1 MSQLPLSVDPLLTP
15 LRLGNQTVKNRIF
28 SSGHALSHTVQGRAT
43 ETTLRYQMEKARGG
57 IGLSF
62 VGGSG
67 TVSVDTAP
75 VFDQLII
82 DDEIIPFFSE
92 LSDFYHKHDALLMTQ
107 LTHLG
112 RRTNANAGEWV
123 PIVAPSATREIL
135 HRGFPRAMDEDDI
148 HRIVKDFATAA
159 NRCKAGGLDGLEVIA
174 SGHLIDQFWS
184 PATNHRTDK
193 YGGSLEN
200 RMRFG
205 RMVYEA
211 MRQAVGD
218 NFLLGVRMTMTEH
231 DHDTSGLSFEDNIEI
246 AQRLKNDGILDFLN
260 LVSGRIDSMPR
271 LTNYMPGM
279 AAPLAP
285 FLQQVAMFRKEIDLP
300 IFHATRIN
308 DLATARHA
316 ITENTVDMIG
326 MTRGHIADPYIVE
339 KLMRGEEDR
348 IRSCVGATYCSNFR
362 YCIQNPA
369 TARESS
375 LPHQIT
381 KNTDRQKKVVVVGG
395 GPGGLE
401 AARICASRG
410 HQVVL
415 FEAADKV
422 GGQVLLAGKVRWR
435 ADLNTIIIWLENECQ
450 ILGVDIRFNHLA
462 ESDDVLGENP
472 DVAIIATGGTPN
484 TDWIKGNATVVS
496 SWDVLSGI
504 VPISGSV
511 LIHDLTG
518 RNTALAV
525 ADLLSEQGADVTL
538 NTQDAHIGAE
548 AMRLEISPFMKRFYE
563 RGVKMTVDQE
573 LISAHAE
580 DRQTRITVRNMHT
593 TQTSEHFVDHLVVE
607 AGTLPND
614 DLFYALK
621 DQSTNNGVL
630 DLDLLAKG
638 LAQPE
643 HDAGFHLYRVGDV
656 SGSRDI
662 HCAMLDSLRL
672 CAEI

>member
-1 MSQLPLSVDPLLTP
+1 
-15 LRLGNQTVKNRIF
+15 
-28 SSGHALSHTVQGRAT
+28 
-43 ETTLRYQMEKARGG
+43 
-57 IGLSF
+57 
-62 VGGSG
+62 
-67 TVSVDTAP
+67 
-75 VFDQLII
+75 
-82 DDEIIPFFSE
+82 
-92 LSDFYHKHDALLMTQ
+92 
-107 LTHLG
+107 
-112 RRTNANAGEWV
+112 
-123 PIVAPSATREIL
+123 
-135 HRGFPRAMDEDDI
+135 
-148 HRIVKDFATAA
+148 
-159 NRCKAGGLDGLEVIA
+159 
-174 SGHLIDQFWS
+174 
-184 PATNHRTDK
+184 
-193 YGGSLEN
+193 
-200 RMRFG
+200 
-205 RMVYEA
+205 
-211 MRQAVGD
+211 
-218 NFLLGVRMTMTEH
+218 
-231 DHDTSGLSFEDNIEI
+231 
-246 AQRLKNDGILDFLN
+246 
-260 LVSGRIDSMPR
+260 
-271 LTNYMPGM
+271 
-279 AAPLAP
+279 
-285 FLQQVAMFRKEIDLP
+285 MFRKEIDLP

-316 ITENTVDMIG
+316 ITEHIVDMVG

-362 YCIQNPA
+362 YCIQSPA

-375 LPHQIT
+375 LPHQIA

-401 AARICASRG
+401 AARVCASRG

-415 FEAADKV
+415 FEAADRA

-435 ADLNTIIIWLENECQ
+435 TDLNSIIDWLENECR
-450 ILGVDIRFNHLA
+450 ILGVDIRFNHFG
-462 ESDDVLGENP
+462 ESDDVLAENP
-472 DVAIIATGGTPN
+472 DVVIVATGGTPN
-484 TDWIKGNATVVS
+484 TDWIEGNATVVS
-496 SWDVLSGI
+496 SWDALSGI

-525 ADLLSEQGADVTL
+525 ADLLSEKGVEVTL

-573 LISAHAE
+573 LIAAHAE
-580 DRQTRITVRNMHT
+580 DRQTRVTIRNMHT
-593 TQTSEHFVDHLVVE
+593 AQSSEYFVDHLVVE

-614 DLFYALK
+614 ELFYVLK
-621 DQSTNNGVL
+621 DESANNGVL

>member
-1 MSQLPLSVDPLLTP
+1 MSQIPLSVDPLLTP
-15 LRLGNQTVKNRIF
+15 LRLGNHTVKNRIF

-43 ETTLRYQMEKARGG
+43 ETTLRYQMEKAKGG

-148 HRIVKDFATAA
+148 HRIVEDFANAA

-205 RMVYEA
+205 RMVFEA
-211 MRQAVGD
+211 MREAVG
-218 NFLLGVRMTMTEH
+218 NEFLLGVRMTMTEH
-231 DHDTSGLSFEDNIEI
+231 DHDGSGLSFEANIEI

-316 ITENTVDMIG
+316 ITEHIVDLVG

-435 ADLNTIIIWLENECQ
+435 ADLNTIINWLANECQ
-450 ILGVDIRFNHLA
+450 ILGVDIRFNHFA
-462 ESDDVLGENP
+462 ESEDVLGEDP
-472 DVAIIATGGTPN
+472 DVVVIATGGTPN
-484 TDWIKGNATVVS
+484 TDWIEGNATVVS
-496 SWDVLSGI
+496 SWDALSGI

-518 RNTALAV
+518 RNTAMAV
-525 ADLLSEQGADVTL
+525 ADLLSEQGAEVTL

-573 LISAHAE
+573 LIAAHAE
-580 DRQTRITVRNMHT
+580 DRQTRVTIRNMHT
-593 TQTSEHFVDHLVVE
+593 AQSSEYFVDHLVVE

-614 DLFYALK
+614 ELFYALK
-621 DQSTNNGVL
+621 DQSANNGVL

-662 HCAMLDSLRL
+662 HCAMLDALRL
-672 CAEI
+672 CAQM

>member
-260 LVSGRIDSMPR
+260 LVSGRID
-271 LTNYMPGM
+271 
-279 AAPLAP
+279 
-285 FLQQVAMFRKEIDLP
+285 
-300 IFHATRIN
+300 
-308 DLATARHA
+308 
-316 ITENTVDMIG
+316 
-326 MTRGHIADPYIVE
+326 
-339 KLMRGEEDR
+339 
-348 IRSCVGATYCSNFR
+348 
-362 YCIQNPA
+362 
-369 TARESS
+369 
-375 LPHQIT
+375 
-381 KNTDRQKKVVVVGG
+381 
-395 GPGGLE
+395 
-401 AARICASRG
+401 
-410 HQVVL
+410 
-415 FEAADKV
+415 
-422 GGQVLLAGKVRWR
+422 
-435 ADLNTIIIWLENECQ
+435 
-450 ILGVDIRFNHLA
+450 
-462 ESDDVLGENP
+462 
-472 DVAIIATGGTPN
+472 
-484 TDWIKGNATVVS
+484 
-496 SWDVLSGI
+496 
-504 VPISGSV
+504 
-511 LIHDLTG
+511 
-518 RNTALAV
+518 
-525 ADLLSEQGADVTL
+525 
-538 NTQDAHIGAE
+538 
-548 AMRLEISPFMKRFYE
+548 
-563 RGVKMTVDQE
+563 
-573 LISAHAE
+573 
-580 DRQTRITVRNMHT
+580 
-593 TQTSEHFVDHLVVE
+593 
-607 AGTLPND
+607 
-614 DLFYALK
+614 
-621 DQSTNNGVL
+621 
-630 DLDLLAKG
+630 
-638 LAQPE
+638 
-643 HDAGFHLYRVGDV
+643 
-656 SGSRDI
+656 
-662 HCAMLDSLRL
+662 
-672 CAEI
+672 

>member
-1 MSQLPLSVDPLLTP
+1 LSQNLVSADPLLTP
-15 LRLGNQTVKNRIF
+15 LRLGNRTVKNRIF
-28 SSGHALSHTVQGRAT
+28 SSGHALSHAVHGRAT
-43 ETTLRYQMEKARGG
+43 ETTLRYQMEKAKGG

-82 DDEIIPFFSE
+82 DDEIVPFFSE
-92 LSDFYHKHDALLMTQ
+92 LSDFYHQHDALLMTQ
-107 LTHLG
+107 ITHLG

-135 HRGFPRAMDEDDI
+135 HRGFPRAMDEEDI
-148 HRIVKDFATAA
+148 HRIVKDFAAA
-159 NRCKAGGLDGLEVIA
+159 AKRCKAGGLDGLEVIA

-205 RMVYEA
+205 RMVFEA
-211 MRQAVGD
+211 MREAVGD
-218 NFLLGVRMTMTEH
+218 DFLLGVRMTMTEH
-231 DHDTSGLSFEDNIEI
+231 DHDTSGLSFEDNINI
-246 AQRLKNDGILDFLN
+246 AQRLQDDGILDFLN

-285 FLQQVAMFRKEIDLP
+285 FLQQVAMFRKEVALP

-308 DLATARHA
+308 DLATARYA
-316 ITENTVDMIG
+316 ITENVVDMIG
-326 MTRGHIADPYIVE
+326 MTRGHIADPHIVE

-348 IRSCVGATYCSNFR
+348 IRSCVGATYCSNFK

-369 TARESS
+369 TAREAT

-381 KNTDRQKKVVVVGG
+381 KTTEGEKKVVVVGG

-401 AARICASRG
+401 AARVCAERG

-415 FEAADKV
+415 FEAADRV

-435 ADLNTIIIWLENECQ
+435 TDLNTIIDWLENECRV
-450 ILGVDIRFNHLA
+450 LDVDIRFNQFA
-462 ESDDVLGENP
+462 ESDDVLAEEP
-472 DVAIIATGGTPN
+472 DVVIIATGGVPN
-484 TDWIKGNATVVS
+484 TGWIEGNATVVS
-496 SWDVLSGI
+496 SWDVLSGMASI
-504 VPISGSV
+504 GGSV
-511 LIHDLTG
+511 FVHDLTG

-525 ADLLSEQGADVTL
+525 ADFLSEEGANITL

-548 AMRLEISPFMKRFYE
+548 AMRLELSPFMKRFYE

-573 LISAHAE
+573 LTAAHAE
-580 DRQTRITVRNMHT
+580 DRQTRVTVRNMHT
-593 TQTSEHFVDHLVVE
+593 AESSEHYVDHLVVE

-614 DLFYALK
+614 ELFYELK
-621 DQSTNNGVL
+621 EQSANNGVV

-643 HDAGFHLYRVGDV
+643 HGAGFHLYRVGDV

-662 HCAMLDSLRL
+662 HCAMLDALRL
-672 CAEI
+672 CAQM

>member
-1 MSQLPLSVDPLLTP
+1 
-15 LRLGNQTVKNRIF
+15 
-28 SSGHALSHTVQGRAT
+28 
-43 ETTLRYQMEKARGG
+43 MEKAKGG

-92 LSDFYHKHDALLMTQ
+92 LSDFYHQHDALLMTQ

-148 HRIVKDFATAA
+148 HRIVKDFAAA
-159 NRCKAGGLDGLEVIA
+159 AKRCKAGGLDGLEVIA

-211 MRQAVGD
+211 MREAVGD
-218 NFLLGVRMTMTEH
+218 DFLLGVRMTMTEH
-231 DHDTSGLSFEDNIEI
+231 DHDTSGLSFEDNINI
-246 AQRLKNDGILDFLN
+246 AQRLQDDGILDFLN

-285 FLQQVAMFRKEIDLP
+285 FLQQVAMFRKEVALP

-308 DLATARHA
+308 DLATARYA
-316 ITENTVDMIG
+316 ITENVVDMIG
-326 MTRGHIADPYIVE
+326 MTRGHIADPHIVE

-348 IRSCVGATYCSNFR
+348 IRSCVGATYCSNFK

-369 TARESS
+369 TAREAT

-381 KNTDRQKKVVVVGG
+381 KATEGEKKVVVVGG

-401 AARICASRG
+401 AARACAERG

-415 FEAADKV
+415 FEAADRV

-435 ADLNTIIIWLENECQ
+435 TDLNTIIDWLENECRV
-450 ILGVDIRFNHLA
+450 LDVDIRFNQFA
-462 ESDDVLGENP
+462 ESDDVLSEEP
-472 DVAIIATGGTPN
+472 DVVIVATGGVPN
-484 TDWIKGNATVVS
+484 TDWIEGNATVVS
-496 SWDVLSGI
+496 SWDVLSGMVSI
-504 VPISGSV
+504 GGSV
-511 LIHDLTG
+511 FVHDLTG

-525 ADLLSEQGADVTL
+525 ADFLSEEGADVTL
-538 NTQDAHIGAE
+538 NTQDADIGAE
-548 AMRLEISPFMKRFYE
+548 AMRLELSPFMKRFYE

-573 LISAHAE
+573 LTAAHAE
-580 DRQTRITVRNMHT
+580 DRQTRVTVRNMHT
-593 TQTSEHFVDHLVVE
+593 AQSSEHYVDHLVVE

-614 DLFYALK
+614 ELFYELK
-621 DQSTNNGVL
+621 EQSANNGVV

-643 HDAGFHLYRVGDV
+643 HGAGFHLYRVGDV

-662 HCAMLDSLRL
+662 HCAMLDALRL
-672 CAEI
+672 CAQM